1 MPVQECEDQGK
12 PGFKWGEAGKCFTYE
27 PDNEAQRNEAKRKA
41 FIQGAAIGE
50 EEVVVPPGGTVSLL
64 ESEEST
70 AVLEQTKTEDGE
82 QFPAAAYAFVPDPEK
97 PSGWKLRLWE
107 SVAKKETPSQ
117 VGAAV
122 AAFSPGGF
130 RGQQV
135 EIPESEVAAVKARVR
150 TAWRKVNPN
159 KDPEDMP
166 RHIREEMETL
176 DDTGVTE
183 TLQEFVDNRG
193 VSLEVESGII
203 RGVKILGLES
213 KNGRTYLKEAVVRA
227 QSLYEGAKVNV
238 NHPDGDPRQ
247 PRDYRDRIGH
257 IANIRVEGSEPSTTG
272 LFADFHFNPKHPV
285 AEQLVW
291 DANNQPQAVGFSHN
305 IEART
310 VKRDGQVIIEE
321 IRRVQSVDLVADP
334 ATTKGLFESNHHKE
348 EEDTAM
354 TDITLEG
361 LKADHPEIL
370 EANGNAAVEAYK
382 NSEEQ
387 KAAKELEATKLKTL
401 TEENIQLKAEK
412 ATGEKQA
419 EIAAILAESDYPEEL
434 RDDAFLEHIHE
445 LEPNQAKLFLVR
457 LEGAIKH
464 GVSKPKSKATNNPD
478 GAGMTTDQFVRD
490 IT

>member
-1 MPVQECEDQGK
+1 M
-12 PGFKWGEAGKCFTYE
+12 
-27 PDNEAQRNEAKRKA
+27 
-41 FIQGAAIGE
+41 
-50 EEVVVPPGGTVSLL
+50 
-64 ESEEST
+64 
-70 AVLEQTKTEDGE
+70 
-82 QFPAAAYAFVPDPEK
+82 
-97 PSGWKLRLWE
+97 
-107 SVAKKETPSQ
+107 
-117 VGAAV
+117 
-122 AAFSPGGF
+122 
-130 RGQQV
+130 
-135 EIPESEVAAVKARVR
+135 
-150 TAWRKVNPN
+150 
-159 KDPEDMP
+159 
-166 RHIREEMETL
+166 
-176 DDTGVTE
+176 
-183 TLQEFVDNRG
+183 
-193 VSLEVESGII
+193 
-203 RGVKILGLES
+203 
-213 KNGRTYLKEAVVRA
+213 
-227 QSLYEGAKVNV
+227 
-238 NHPDGDPRQ
+238 
-247 PRDYRDRIGH
+247 
-257 IANIRVEGSEPSTTG
+257 
-272 LFADFHFNPKHPV
+272 
-285 AEQLVW
+285 
-291 DANNQPQAVGFSHN
+291 
-305 IEART
+305 
-310 VKRDGQVIIEE
+310 
-321 IRRVQSVDLVADP
+321 QSVDLVADP